1 MKVKSHGEKV
11 FIFWSCIYP
20 KKEVCPYHRYLLPL
34 VPPQKKKQKTNN
46 TLEAIDWTQ
55 KQPGSHSFIFNFAN
69 NLRLSLSQKADPQEK
84 NVLVYIKV
92 EEKGIFHET
101 MVKIGKGQ
109 IFFVFASD
117 SESILM
123 FPSTHALFFLILRF
137 SIYSVRESPELAPFF
152 WHSFVLSGFPLS
164 SRFLLSLAI
173 ECCHSPSILPHPVTK

>member
-11 FIFWSCIYP
+11 FIFWGCIYP
-20 KKEVCPYHRYLLPL
+20 KKEVCPYHMYLLPL
-34 VPPQKKKQKTNN
+34 SQRNHRKQAEHFGGYRLD
-46 TLEAIDWTQ
+46 LET
-55 KQPGSHSFIFNFAN
+55 QPGSQSFILNFAN
-69 NLRLSLSQKADPQEK
+69 NLRLSLSQKADPSEK

-117 SESILM
+117 SKSILM
-123 FPSTHALFFLILRF
+123 FSSTHALFFLILRF

-152 WHSFVLSGFPLS
+152 WHSFLLSGFPLS

-173 ECCHSPSILPHPVTK
+173 EYCHSPSILPHPVTK